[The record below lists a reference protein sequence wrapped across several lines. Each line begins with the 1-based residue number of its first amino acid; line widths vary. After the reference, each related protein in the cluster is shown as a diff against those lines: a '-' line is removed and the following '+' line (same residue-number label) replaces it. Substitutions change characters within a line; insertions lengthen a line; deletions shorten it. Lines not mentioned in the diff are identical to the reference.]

1 MSSIG
6 LLLILAIYVS
16 ILFYIAHWAEQR
28 SHSKWTNSPYI
39 YSFSLAVY
47 CTAWTYYGSIGV
59 AANSGLNY
67 LPIYLGPILIIPTWM
82 IILKKVIRISRV
94 NKISSI
100 ADFISLRYG
109 NSRFLGALVTMV
121 CIFGILPYIS
131 LQLKSISETFHI
143 VTKTQASSNL
153 FTDTTTYVCIA
164 LALFA
169 SYYGTKYVDA
179 SEKRRGVVTAVAME
193 SILKL
198 VFFLIIGVYV
208 TYFVYDGFG
217 DIYTKASVLEGF
229 QTKNSIG
236 GITNGINWFFL
247 CILSMFAI
255 FLLPRQFHNSIVENN
270 KEVHLKTAMWL
281 FPLYLLL
288 FNIFVFPIA
297 WGGNILFQGKGLNS
311 DTYSLLIPQFFDNN
325 FLTVLVFLGGFS
337 AAISMIVVS
346 SIALSIMLSNN
357 LLIPYG
363 FIGSLEN
370 ISQEKNSKKILNS
383 RKIGI
388 FSLIILAYALY
399 RIFILDYSLVSIG
412 LVSFVV
418 IAQLAPAFFGALF
431 WKRGSKNG
439 AVIGII
445 LGYIVCFY
453 TLLVPYAIG
462 ISKLSNSFIQEGPWG
477 IELLKPFQLFGLDY
491 LEPIPHAFFWSMLFN
506 LMSYLAISVSFK
518 GNYRER
524 NYAEMFVDIDQY
536 ITNHEDAFVWRGT
549 AYVSDIQKILERFLG
564 EEKTKRAFSIF
575 SLKYNIDKKVTL
587 ADARLIK
594 FAENL
599 LTGHIG
605 TASAKILISS
615 VIKEDEITLTEVLKI
630 LEESKENIIVNKKL
644 TETSNELKKISEQLK
659 IANQELVNKD
669 IQKDEFLDTVTHEL
683 RTPITAIRAASEILH
698 DDEDIPDELRK
709 QFLQNIIS
717 ESDRLN
723 RLIDK
728 ILDLEKFETGK
739 QKIYLS
745 RNDVSKTIG
754 KTLESLKQLIKNK
767 KINVEFNEEN
777 KEIKAFYD
785 EERIVQVIHNLMSNA
800 IKFCSETEGEIVIKV
815 VENKTNVEIQIYNN
829 GKGIKKEDFE
839 AIFDKFYQSRNQN
852 VKKPIGSGL
861 GLAICKQII
870 EHHKGRIWAEN
881 TEGNGVTFLF
891 TLPNYNTTKN
901 LQK

>member
-1 MSSIG
+1 MNSIG
-6 LLLILAIYVS
+6 LLLILVLYLS
-16 ILFYIAHWAEQR
+16 ILFYIAYWSEKR
-28 SHSKWTNSPYI
+28 SHSKWTNNPYI

-59 AANSGLNY
+59 AAESGLSY

-82 IILKKVIRISRV
+82 IILKKIIRISRV

-109 NSRFLGALVTMV
+109 NSRFLGALVTIV
-121 CIFGILPYIS
+121 CISGILPYIS
-131 LQLKSISETFHI
+131 LQLKSISDTFHI
-143 VTKTQASSNL
+143 VTKTQASSNI
-153 FTDTTTYVCIA
+153 FTDTTTYVCLA

-179 SEKRRGVVTAVAME
+179 SEKRRGIVTAVAME

-198 VFFLIIGVYV
+198 VFFLIVGIYV
-208 TYFVYDGFG
+208 TYFVFDGFD
-217 DIYTKASVLEGF
+217 DIYQKAAVLKDF
-229 QTKNSIG
+229 DKKNTIG

-255 FLLPRQFHNSIVENN
+255 FLLPRQFHTAIVENN
-270 KEVHLKTAMWL
+270 KESHIRTAIWL

-288 FNIFVFPIA
+288 FNLFVFPIA
-297 WGGNILFQGKGLNS
+297 WGGNILFEGKGHNS

-325 FLTVLVFLGGFS
+325 VLTVMVFLGGFS
-337 AAISMIVVS
+337 AAISMIIVS
-346 SIALSIMLSNN
+346 SISLATMLSNN
-357 LLIPYG
+357 FLIPYG

-370 ISQEKNSKKILNS
+370 SSQEKNNKRIVNS

-388 FSLIILAYALY
+388 FSLIILAYAIY
-399 RIFILDYSLVSIG
+399 RLFILDYSLVSIG
-412 LVSFVV
+412 LVAFVV
-418 IAQLAPAFFGALF
+418 IAQLAPSFFGAIF
-431 WKRGSKNG
+431 WRRGSKNG
-439 AVIGII
+439 AITGII
-445 LGYIVCFY
+445 LGFAVCFY
-453 TLLVPYAIG
+453 TLLIPYATG
-462 ISKLSNSFIQEGPWG
+462 MTNSVSLFVTEGPWG
-477 IELLKPFQLFGLDY
+477 ISLLKPFQLFGLDY
-491 LEPIPHAFFWSMLFN
+491 LEPIPHAVFWSLLIN
-506 LMSYLAISVSFK
+506 IMSYAAVSVSFK

-524 NYAEMFVDIDQY
+524 NYAEMFVDIDKY
-536 ITNHEDAFVWRGT
+536 ITNHENAFVWKGT
-549 AYVSDIQKILERFLG
+549 AYISDIQKVLQRFLG
-564 EEKTKRAFSIF
+564 EDRTKRALTIF
-575 SLKYNIDKKVTL
+575 NLKYNIDKNITT
-587 ADARLIK
+587 ADARFIK

-615 VIKEDEITLTEVLKI
+615 VVKEDKISLPEVLRI
-630 LEESKENIIVNKKL
+630 LEESKENIIINKKL
-644 TETSNELKKISEQLK
+644 TDTSNELKKISEQLK
-659 IANQELVNKD
+659 NANQELVNKD

-698 DDEDIPDELRK
+698 DDDDIPEELRK

-745 RNDVSKTIG
+745 KNNITKTI
-754 KTLESLKQLIKNK
+754 KNTLESLNQLIKNK
-767 KINVEFNEEN
+767 KISIEFDDSN
-777 KEIKAFYD
+777 KVIRAFYD
-785 EERIVQVIHNLMSNA
+785 EERIVQVIHNLLSNA
-800 IKFCSETEGEIVIKV
+800 IKFCSETNGKIAISIL
-815 VENKTNVEIQIYNN
+815 ENETNIEVKIHNN
-829 GKGIKKEDFE
+829 GKIIKEEDAE

-852 VKKPIGSGL
+852 IKKPVGSGL

-870 EHHKGRIWAEN
+870 EHHKGSIWSEN
-881 TEGNGVTFLF
+881 NVTDGATFIF
-891 TLPNYNTTKN
+891 TLPNYNTTEN
-901 LQK
+901 S

>member
-1 MSSIG
+1 MSSLG
-6 LLLILAIYVS
+6 LLFIVVLYML
-16 ILFYIAHWAEQR
+16 ILFYIAYWAEKR
-28 SHSKWTNSPYI
+28 GHSRWTNNPYI
-39 YSFSLAVY
+39 YSLSLAVY

-59 AANSGLNY
+59 AANSGLSY
-67 LPIYLGPILIIPTWM
+67 LPIYLGPIIIIPTWM
-82 IILKKVIRISRV
+82 IILKKIIRISRV

-109 NSRFLGALVTMV
+109 NDRFLGALVTIV
-121 CIFGILPYIS
+121 CIFGIVPYIA
-131 LQLKSISETFHI
+131 LQLKSISDTFHI
-143 VTKTQASSNL
+143 VTKTESSSNI
-153 FTDTTTYVCIA
+153 FYDTTTYACIA

-169 SYYGTKYVDA
+169 SYYGTRYVDA
-179 SEKRRGVVTAVAME
+179 SEKRRGIVTAVALE

-198 VFFLIIGVYV
+198 VFFLIIGIYV
-208 TYFVYDGFG
+208 TYFVFDGFD
-217 DIYTKASVLEGF
+217 DIYSKASVLENF
-229 QTKNSIG
+229 DKKNSIG
-236 GITNGINWFFL
+236 GLTGAINWFFL

-255 FLLPRQFHNSIVENN
+255 FLLPRQFHTAIVENN
-270 KEVHLKTAMWL
+270 KETHLKTAMWL

-297 WGGNILFQGKGLNS
+297 WGGTILFEGKGLNS
-311 DTYSLLIPQFFDNN
+311 DTYSLLIPQFYNN
-325 FLTVLVFLGGFS
+325 NTLTVLVFLGGFS
-337 AAISMIVVS
+337 AAISMIIVS
-346 SIALSIMLSNN
+346 SIALATMLSNN

-363 FIGSLEN
+363 FVGRLRN
-370 ISQEKNSKKILNS
+370 KSQEKNNNRIVRS

-388 FSLIILAYALY
+388 FLLIILAYAIY

-412 LVSFVV
+412 LVSFVI

-431 WKRGSKNG
+431 WRRGSNKG
-439 AVIGII
+439 AITGIVIGFGI
-445 LGYIVCFY
+445 CCY
-453 TLLVPYAIG
+453 TLLAPYALG
-462 ISKLSNSFIQEGPWG
+462 ITNSTSLFFKEGPWG

-491 LEPIPHAFFWSMLFN
+491 LQPIPHALFWSLFFN
-506 LMSYLAISVSFK
+506 TIGFAAVSVSFK

-524 NYAEMFVDIDQY
+524 NYAEMFVDIDKY
-536 ITNHEDAFVWRGT
+536 ITNHEDAFVWKGT
-549 AYVSDIQKILERFLG
+549 AYISDIEKVLLRFLG
-564 EEKTKRAFSIF
+564 EERTKRALSIF
-575 SLKYNIDKKVTL
+575 NLKYNIDKNVAT
-587 ADARLIK
+587 ADARFIK

-605 TASAKILISS
+605 TASAKILIAS
-615 VIKEDEITLTEVLKI
+615 VVKEDEISLSEVLRI
-630 LEESKENIIVNKKL
+630 LEESKENIIINKKL
-644 TETSNELKKISEQLK
+644 TDTSNELKKISEQLK
-659 IANQELVNKD
+659 VANEELVKKD

-698 DDEDIPDELRK
+698 DDEEVPFEVRK

-745 RNDVSKTIG
+745 RNNIALTVE
-754 KTLESLKQLIKNK
+754 KTLESVKQLIANK
-767 KINVEFNEEN
+767 KIQVEFEDAG

-785 EERIVQVIHNLMSNA
+785 EERIIQVVHNLLSNA
-800 IKFCSETEGEIVIKV
+800 IKFSAVTDGLISIHIT
-815 VENKTNVEIQIYNN
+815 ENKSNVAVTIHNN
-829 GKGIKKEDFE
+829 GKGIKSEDFE

-870 EHHKGRIWAEN
+870 EHHKGAIWAEN
-881 TEGNGVTFLF
+881 NVKEGATFVF
-891 TLPNYNTTKN
+891 TLPNYNTTEN
-901 LQK
+901 N